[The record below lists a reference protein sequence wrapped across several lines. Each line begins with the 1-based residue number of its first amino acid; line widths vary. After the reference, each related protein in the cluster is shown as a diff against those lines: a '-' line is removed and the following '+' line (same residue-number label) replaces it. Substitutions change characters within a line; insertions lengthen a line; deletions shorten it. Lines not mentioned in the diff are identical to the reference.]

1 MAAAC
6 AAAPSPPL
14 VGAGYHAPAAL
25 KIDALVA
32 ADADDA
38 DVAFSAGDTLT
49 VRFAEPTDCAGAP
62 PGARLGHDALLEL
75 LELRPEPHG
84 ANLSAAWSD
93 DGATPTSTS
102 TPPATP
108 RRRRRSARS
117 PSPSAPLLRDAAGS
131 RVHSEAVSPPL
142 TGDWGRPPALVDF
155 VAADPDDGD
164 DVSARATR

>member
-1 MAAAC
+1 MC
-6 AAAPSPPL
+6 IRDR
-14 VGAGYHAPAAL
+14 GYRAPATLA
-25 KIDALVA
+25 IDALVA

-49 VRFAEPTDCAGAP
+49 VRFAEPTDRAGAP

-93 DGATPTSTS
+93 DGATLTIDVH
-102 TPPATP
+102 A
-108 RRRRRSARS
+108 AGDAA
-117 PSPSAPLLRDAAGS
+117 SAPALGAFTVAVRAAALLRDAAGS

-142 TGDWGRPPALVDF
+142 TGCLLYTSPSPRDATLSRMPS
-155 VAADPDDGD
+155 
-164 DVSARATR
+164 SA